1 MMIVGSL
8 VENKKCRLEKQH
20 LKDLTGWAP
29 NESFIH
35 RSSKTGV
42 NTLLEQN
49 QCFFNRYW
57 IHLKNKNPYIMIT
70 SSI

>member
-35 RSSKTGV
+35 RSSKTGG
-42 NTLLEQN
+42 
-49 QCFFNRYW
+49 
-57 IHLKNKNPYIMIT
+57 
-70 SSI
+70 